1 MQVDPKPVRDDALSV
16 IKQKLDAAEGTSAIR
31 ENVKRHYEH
40 LENLAANL
48 RKLGMDEQ
56 DVSAEILLVFKQYE
70 KALTDYMHAA

>member
-1 MQVDPKPVRDDALSV
+1 MQVDPTPAQDDTLAT
-16 IKQKLDAAEGTSAIR
+16 IKQKLDSAEGSPTVR

-48 RKLGMDEQ
+48 RKLGMDEK

-70 KALTDYMHAA
+70 KVLSDYMRAA